1 MKYKLDPGCVYS
13 DTDSVF
19 TTSELPESELGSGL
33 GLFKDELDGLVIK
46 EGYFLGIKKYG
57 YWYIDKSNKRIEKST
72 FAGVTRNALT
82 WDEVIKLF
90 NGATITKYISVRFF
104 KSFKNLN
111 IKINDTSLSVKF
123 NPDKVLRDNIY
134 YPINILNLN
143 HEMDNRPLFQRLF
156 NKMKKFIKYF
166 VK

>member
-82 WDEVIKLF
+82 WDEV
-90 NGATITKYISVRFF
+90 F
-104 KSFKNLN
+104 K
-111 IKINDTSLSVKF
+111 
-123 NPDKVLRDNIY
+123 
-134 YPINILNLN
+134 
-143 HEMDNRPLFQRLF
+143 
-156 NKMKKFIKYF
+156 
-166 VK
+166 